1 MKQATIANYSSM
13 DVFCGTASPPN
24 STSVC
29 PDIIQKY
36 DINVSQVFR
45 TTVHLLPAHYFELRC
60 VNEFCIR
67 SSYLLTLYRILESIF
82 IGADQINLLYYSALN
97 FILRQSSP
105 CPTAYLALTGGV
117 CLLFFLSS
125 SPFSTGVGPAPAAVV
140 LLIISAAL

>member
-82 IGADQINLLYYSALN
+82 IGADKPPILLRIK
-97 FILRQSSP
+97 FILKQSLPCSYRRSLFTLFLLVISFQHQCRPRPRSRSSADYQCGSVKSQSS
-105 CPTAYLALTGGV
+105 V
-117 CLLFFLSS
+117 
-125 SPFSTGVGPAPAAVV
+125 
-140 LLIISAAL
+140 

>member
-1 MKQATIANYSSM
+1 M
-13 DVFCGTASPPN
+13 DIFCGTASPPN
-24 STSVC
+24 STSIC

-45 TTVHLLPAHYFELRC
+45 TTVQLLPAHYFELQC
-60 VNEFCIR
+60 MNEFCIR

-82 IGADQINLLYYSALN
+82 IGADKPPILLCIK
-97 FILRQSSP
+97 FTLRQSIP
-105 CPTAYLALTGGV
+105 CPTDYLALTGGV